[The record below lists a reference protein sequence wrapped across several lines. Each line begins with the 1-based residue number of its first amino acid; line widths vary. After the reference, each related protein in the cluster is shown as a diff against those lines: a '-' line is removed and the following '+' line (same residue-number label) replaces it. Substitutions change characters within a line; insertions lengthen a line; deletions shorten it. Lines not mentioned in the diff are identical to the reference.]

1 MVDCFILF
9 WTAFALAGD
18 AKGAGGAR
26 QLAVTTYKMVIGEDE
41 TFEET
46 LVLKAEQGMAQQLIW
61 YRFNAKR
68 EMFISLRRNPD
79 LFPGDMRMKL
89 NLYST

>member
-18 AKGAGGAR
+18 AKRAEGAR
-26 QLAVTTYKMVIGEDE
+26 QLAVTAYKMVIGEDE

-46 LVLKAEQGMAQQLIW
+46 LVLKAEQGMSQQLIW
-61 YRFNAKR
+61 YRF
-68 EMFISLRRNPD
+68 
-79 LFPGDMRMKL
+79 
-89 NLYST
+89 